1 MHLVELGE
9 IEGLENSVHLI
20 ILSPLNVVRKH
31 EFDFVGRKLTR
42 PAKAQQIVV
51 VPLTV
56 WVKVSL
62 DHPGAYFF
70 QNEFLPGAQ
79 IVHESF
85 ILRLL
90 RSSLTEECR
99 PHLTS

>member
-1 MHLVELGE
+1 MHLIELGE

-31 EFDFVGRKLTR
+31 EFDFVGRKLPR

-70 QNEFLPGAQ
+70 QNEFLPRA
-79 IVHESF
+79 
-85 ILRLL
+85 
-90 RSSLTEECR
+90 
-99 PHLTS
+99 